1 MEQLQRH
8 FQKILAKTS
17 VKRQD
22 LVELKHDCQSRNP
35 QISNE
40 LAHILDG
47 VSCDVPLSKIQK
59 LKKLYDKHF

>member
-1 MEQLQRH
+1 MEQLQHH

-22 LVELKHDCQSRNP
+22 LVELKHDCHSRNP

-40 LAHILDG
+40 LAHILEDVTYE
-47 VSCDVPLSKIQK
+47 VSASKLQK
-59 LKKLYDKHF
+59 LKKLYAKHF